1 MLDLL
6 VLTIYS
12 YIDIW
17 FNPFFHENQW
27 DGELFG
33 VNILSMAMPKRPLR
47 VNKIIDDTPSED
59 IATRMI
65 TVDRTNPVFLARLP
79 KSV

>member
-1 MLDLL
+1 MGLDYLPADIREDQRSL
-6 VLTIYS
+6 KKQRECYS
-12 YIDIW
+12 L
-17 FNPFFHENQW
+17 
-27 DGELFG
+27 ELFG
-33 VNILSMAMPKRPLR
+33 VNIFSMAMPKRPLR
-47 VNKIIDDTPSED
+47 VNKIIDDTPSDD

>member
-1 MLDLL
+1 
-6 VLTIYS
+6 
-12 YIDIW
+12 
-17 FNPFFHENQW
+17 
-27 DGELFG
+27 
-33 VNILSMAMPKRPLR
+33 MAMPKSPLR
-47 VNKIIDDTPSED
+47 VNKIIDDTPSDD